1 MDATDAA
8 VIPRSSARL
17 RELWSRDLPAF
28 GLWSSSRDTVV
39 AELVAG
45 APHDYVCVD
54 LQHGSATF
62 GELPGMLQAMRA
74 AGRAPMVRVPWNEPV
89 GIMRALDTGAIGVI
103 VPMVDNA
110 EEAAAAAAA
119 CRFPPTGGR
128 SWGPMWA
135 RSEERRVGK
144 EWRSRGAADD

>member
-74 AGRAPMVRVPWNEPV
+74 AGRAPMVRVR
-89 GIMRALDTGAIGVI
+89 GDAAGRAGGGWGADGAGAVER
-103 VPMVDNA
+103 A
-110 EEAAAAAAA
+110 
-119 CRFPPTGGR
+119 GR
-128 SWGPMWA
+128 DHAGA
-135 RSEERRVGK
+135 GHRRDRRHRAHG
-144 EWRSRGAADD
+144 RQRRG